1 MTANHT
7 PETAAR
13 KIRALILA
21 GGASSRMGADKAWM
35 DYHGK
40 PQVIWLYEQLESLG
54 LEVWISLQREA
65 EKLAGR
71 NTVQD
76 LPAFRGHGPLSG
88 VLSAA
93 QQVGADSAWLL
104 IGCDYPLL
112 GKKEISR
119 LISTRDPNALATVF
133 SWEGRVLPFPAIWEP
148 EMLVCLESDFHVGH
162 HSLRRSLEDRA
173 DRLQVISPLSAESL
187 QSADTPE
194 DAERMRLALGSKG
207 DSVRRL

>member
-1 MTANHT
+1 
-7 PETAAR
+7 
-13 KIRALILA
+13 
-21 GGASSRMGADKAWM
+21 MGADKAWM

-54 LEVWISLQREA
+54 LNVWISLQREA

-76 LPAFRGHGPLSG
+76 LPAYRGHGPLSG

-93 QQVGADSAWLL
+93 QQIGADTAWLL
-104 IGCDYPLL
+104 IGCDYPLF
-112 GKKEISR
+112 GEREIGQ
-119 LISTRDPNALATVF
+119 LIQARDPNALATVF
-133 SWEGRVLPFPAIWEP
+133 SREGRVLPFPAIWEP
-148 EMLVCLESDFHVGH
+148 EMLTCLESDFHAGH

-194 DAERMRLALGSKG
+194 AAAAIRLQIGRKAE
-207 DSVRRL
+207 

>member
-1 MTANHT
+1 MTASHT
-7 PETAAR
+7 PELAAQT
-13 KIRALILA
+13 IRALILA

-35 DYHGK
+35 DYRGK
-40 PQVIWLYEQLESLG
+40 PQVVWLYEQLESLG
-54 LEVWISLQREA
+54 LNVWISLQREA

-76 LPAFRGHGPLSG
+76 SPAFRGHGPLSG

-93 QQVGADSAWLL
+93 QQVGADTAWLF
-104 IGCDYPLL
+104 IGCDYPLF
-112 GKKEISR
+112 GEREIGQ
-119 LISTRDPNALATVF
+119 LIQARDPNALATVF

-148 EMLVCLESDFHVGH
+148 EMLACLESDFHAGH

-194 DAERMRLALGSKG
+194 AAAAIRLQIGRKAE
-207 DSVRRL
+207 